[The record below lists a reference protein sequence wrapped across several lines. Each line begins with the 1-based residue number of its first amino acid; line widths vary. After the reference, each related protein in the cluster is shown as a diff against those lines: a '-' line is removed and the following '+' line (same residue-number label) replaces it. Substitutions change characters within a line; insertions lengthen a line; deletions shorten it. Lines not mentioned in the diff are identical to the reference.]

1 MMTCLWMRWWCALLL
16 CGGMIIG
23 DVVLAG
29 QTASQAQQSG
39 RRLRKRRRGKRRG
52 KRVAAKPQRRRRR
65 RRGARQPGMT
75 ARENVPCFS
84 KTICKFYDEDQLQRR
99 VNANKNEVVWEWKG
113 DAFNELIASW
123 NALRP
128 EQGYIVIWVSVF
140 HNGWRPYHR
149 LAQWGTRDNGHAIQ
163 QTFMNKLN
171 PVVHTKHCRVELQ
184 RGLLAHGFRIK
195 AIGHNGATIDCLKAL
210 FGCISRTNH
219 QKIVVPDRQL
229 PSTMLKT
236 GVIGISQMKIND
248 PRCKDMCSPTS
259 TAMMVS
265 YHHQRFFGGRP
276 ASSMVQYAHT
286 FAKNVRDQGYLNIF
300 GNWILNTAHAFH
312 ELKGKVFFSVQ
323 RLNSFYHLHDHLNKH
338 KTPVVVSV
346 RRLPGGATP
355 YANGHLLMVVGFD
368 SVTRRVVCLDPAFA
382 HHKATLKSYPLVPFL
397 QAWGRSNNLSYVP
410 LLKDAVME
418 RLDLQDVQASSELV
432 VKNLTFTPEPLAPTT
447 RFLPSELV
455 DQLV

>member
-29 QTASQAQQSG
+29 QNASQAQQSG

-52 KRVAAKPQRRRRR
+52 KRAAAKRPQRRR

-75 ARENVPCFS
+75 ARENVPYFS
-84 KTICKFYDEDQLQRR
+84 KTICKFYDDDQLQRR
-99 VNANKNEVVWEWKG
+99 VDNNKNEVIWEWKG

-128 EQGYIVIWVSVF
+128 DQGYITILVSVL

-149 LAQWGTRDNGHAIQ
+149 LAEWGCAGQ

-195 AIGHNGATIDCLKAL
+195 AVCHDGATIDCLKAM

-229 PSTMLKT
+229 SSIMLKT
-236 GVIGISQMKIND
+236 GVVGISQMKIND

-259 TAMMVS
+259 TAMLVS
-265 YHHQRFFGGRP
+265 YHHQRFFGQRP
-276 ASSMVQYAHT
+276 ASSMVQYAHR
-286 FAKNVRDQGYLNIF
+286 FAKNVHDQGYLNIF

-323 RLNSFYHLHDHLNKH
+323 RLNSFYHLHDHLHKH

-355 YANGHLLMVVGFD
+355 YANGHLIMVVGFD
-368 SVTRRVVCLDPAFA
+368 SATRRVVCLDPAFGS
-382 HHKATLKSYPLVPFL
+382 HKATLKSYPLVPFL

-432 VKNLTFTPEPLAPTT
+432 VKNLTFTPEPLAPTA
-447 RFLPSELV
+447 RILPIELV